1 MSEHSERLEYLRG
14 ELRAERL
21 SWGGVLE
28 LQDLAAHI
36 ETGDVELLEAAG
48 VSETPDLEL
57 DLGLDQPEVLSLMDT
72 LKAMTEM
79 AKLAKLQEAPHE

>member
-21 SWGGVLE
+21 GWGGVLE

-79 AKLAKLQEAPHE
+79 AKLAKSQEAPHE